1 MRSVLLA
8 LFLAAITAGSAGAI
22 EPERRDAIVV
32 TGRVWDG
39 FAFQEM
45 FLPSRSS
52 TLHLIAGEDSA
63 LSFVGTKE
71 YYWPLSRQ
79 VYVDFEAKR
88 QDIDGVLKISKD
100 GSGVAVIRPSPYV
113 ILYPQGAVN
122 GHGQLLWGDA
132 AMAGYKAY
140 QDEER
145 SFNRRYSEALA
156 RQTSYEKKLVE
167 AGVARTKGAPVE
179 VIPPPE
185 ALPTPSLKLVTAP
198 VWAYRLAL
206 PAGRYDMALY
216 ADEKLVD
223 GTARTLDIVDMSGR
237 NVVVADV
244 VPEERWTRPIQ
255 SNHPDERIFVRPGST
270 FYLTLAAADRF
281 QETDYLSVVSPQAD
295 VVHGRDIVVRRKPA
309 EIDMVDISFG
319 RAEAQASLA
328 RLKVEQAAG
337 SGFGY
342 RVRSVKSGEKEDLT
356 AFAVTAPS
364 AGEVVSGQISTQ
376 VGTASAFA
384 RNIVVVQ
391 PRDSGLALG
400 LAFLPLIGW
409 CGVRLSRLSVSRRNR
424 PAG

>member
-8 LFLAAITAGSAGAI
+8 LLLAAMTAGSAGAI
-22 EPERRDAIVV
+22 DPERRDATVI

-52 TLHLIAGEDSA
+52 ALHLIAGEDSA

-88 QDIDGVLKISKD
+88 QDIDGVLKISKNGKD
-100 GSGVAVIRPSPYV
+100 IAVIHPSPYV
-113 ILYPQGAVN
+113 VLYPQGAVN

-132 AMAGYKAY
+132 AIAAYKTY
-140 QDEER
+140 QDGER

-167 AGVARTKGAPVE
+167 VGAARAKGAPAE
-179 VIPPPE
+179 IIPPPD

-198 VWAYRLAL
+198 VQAYRLAL
-206 PAGRYDMALY
+206 PAGHYDMALY
-216 ADEKLVD
+216 ADKQLVD
-223 GTARTLDIVDMSGR
+223 GTRRMLDVIDMSGR
-237 NVVVADV
+237 SVVVADV

-255 SNHPDERIFVRPGST
+255 SDHPDERIFVRSGST

-281 QETDYLSVVSPQAD
+281 QEADYMSVVSPQAD
-295 VVHGRDIVVRRKPA
+295 VVHGRDIVVRRKSA
-309 EIDMVDISFG
+309 DTDIVDVRFG
-319 RAEAQASLA
+319 QYETRTALA
-328 RLKVEQAAG
+328 RFKVEQAAG

-342 RVRSVKSGEKEDLT
+342 RVRTVKSGEKEDLT
-356 AFAVTAPS
+356 AFAVTVPS
-364 AGEVVSGQISTQ
+364 DRDIISGRVSTQ
-376 VGTASAFA
+376 VGSTSAFT
-384 RNIVVVQ
+384 RDIVVVQ
-391 PRDSGLALG
+391 PRNSGLALG
-400 LAFLPLIGW
+400 LAFLPLLGW
-409 CGVRLSRLSVSRRNR
+409 CGVRLRRLSASRNR
-424 PAG
+424 PTG

>member
-8 LFLAAITAGSAGAI
+8 LFLAAMTAGSAGAI

-52 TLHLIAGEDSA
+52 ALHLIAGEDSA

-88 QDIDGVLKISKD
+88 QDLDGILKISKD
-100 GSGVAVIRPSPYV
+100 GKDIAAIHLSPYV

-122 GHGQLLWGDA
+122 GHGELLWGDA
-132 AMAGYKAY
+132 ALAAYRTY
-140 QDEER
+140 QDDER
-145 SFNRRYSEALA
+145 SFNRRYSGALA
-156 RQTSYEKKLVE
+156 RQTAYEKRLVE
-167 AGVARTKGAPVE
+167 AGTARMKGAPAE
-179 VIPPPE
+179 VISPPE

-198 VWAYRLAL
+198 VRAYRLAV

-216 ADEKLVD
+216 TKERPIE
-223 GTARTLDIVDMSGR
+223 GTARTLNVIDMNGR
-237 NVVVADV
+237 SVVVADV

-255 SNHPDERIFVRPGST
+255 SDHPGERIFVRPGST

-281 QETDYLSVVSPQAD
+281 QEPDYLSVVSPQTD
-295 VVHGRDIVVRRKPA
+295 VVQGRDIVVRRKPA
-309 EIDMVDISFG
+309 DIDVVDVRFG
-319 RAEAQASLA
+319 DVEAQASLA
-328 RLKVEQAAG
+328 RFKVEQATG

-356 AFAVTAPS
+356 AFAVTVPS
-364 AGEVVSGQISTQ
+364 DRDVISGQVSTQ
-376 VGTASAFA
+376 TSSASAFT
-384 RNIVVVQ
+384 RDIVVVQ
-391 PRDSGLALG
+391 PRNSGLALG
-400 LAFLPLIGW
+400 LAFLPLLGW
-409 CGVRLSRLSVSRRNR
+409 CGVRLRRLGASRSR